1 MQDWEDGE
9 DLEGLNFEFVIE
21 DFKPIRS
28 SVKGMKISS
37 FAVGED
43 VRKRALSGNKTVN
56 QRLRL
61 LFKAARMMEEGSK
74 GDIQALVK

>member
-37 FAVGED
+37 FVVGG
-43 VRKRALSGNKTVN
+43 R
-56 QRLRL
+56 
-61 LFKAARMMEEGSK
+61 EEESTFWK
-74 GDIQALVK
+74 